1 VLWQIVSSLQ
11 FSASRAKPKWGN
23 YVYESVQ
30 HDCCHHHSLAIYS
43 IDTIDADQSSD
54 TFPTHRWAQPC
65 TRDNYITPLRI
76 EFAYCSWKNH
86 AKIRV
91 ARARVYNKDWY
102 RARRGLRNS
111 ARSDVMARM
120 KSLSNHDFA
129 NRAKS
134 WVTQGHRVM
143 FWPAKC
149 TRQM

>member
-1 VLWQIVSSLQ
+1 MYTSECATRLLSSPFTAGHFDRHNQSTQIN
-11 FSASRAKPKWGN
+11 P
-23 YVYESVQ
+23 
-30 HDCCHHHSLAIYS
+30 
-43 IDTIDADQSSD
+43 
-54 TFPTHRWAQPC
+54 PTPFQRRRWAQPC
-65 TRDNYITPLRI
+65 TRDNYITALRI
-76 EFAYCSWKNH
+76 EFAYCSWKKSRKN
-86 AKIRV
+86 KSG
-91 ARARVYNKDWY
+91 ARVHNKDWY

-111 ARSDVMARM
+111 ARALCVMARM